1 MTTSSRFKY
10 CINGRFLT
18 RQITGVDRYAR
29 EIVHE
34 LDSLLGKGEAVLLLP
49 EDCAPIDWEATQ
61 NIELRHYGKRKGHA
75 WEQLDLS
82 RYVRKNGLLAINLC
96 NTAPV
101 LNPGVVCIHDMN
113 VRANPSFYGWKFRTY
128 YRAMFWFLTR
138 RAKLVLTV
146 THFSESEIEK
156 YYPCAR
162 GRISVVPCAW
172 QHIERVVQDN
182 SVLERT
188 GLESGAY
195 YFAMSSLAPNK
206 NLKWIVET
214 ARLNPGCT
222 FAVAGGINTKV
233 FGEHDIPEA
242 DNVKYL
248 GYVSD
253 EEAKALMSHCRAFLY
268 PTFYEGFGMPPME
281 AMASGAQAVVV
292 GDNPCM
298 HEVYG
303 ESVCYIN
310 PNLPCHELDSFA
322 SFEDNKAERQ
332 TLLGKYSWTQSA
344 DMLKMILDG
353 VSSARMPD
361 ASNANSR

>member
-1 MTTSSRFKY
+1 MNVATSNRPKY

-29 EIVHE
+29 EIVRE
-34 LDSLLGKGEAVLLLP
+34 LDSLLGKGDAVLLLP
-49 EDCAPIDWEATQ
+49 EGCEPIDWEATR
-61 NIELRHYGKRKGHA
+61 NIELRHYGKHKGHA
-75 WEQLDLS
+75 WEQFDLS
-82 RYVRKNGLLAINLC
+82 RYVRKNGLLVINLC

-128 YRAMFWFLTR
+128 YRVMFWFLTKW
-138 RAKLVLTV
+138 AKLVLTD

-162 GRISVVPCAW
+162 GRISVVSCAW
-172 QHIERVVQDN
+172 QHIGRVAQDD
-182 SVLERT
+182 SVLERM
-188 GLESGAY
+188 GLEPAGY

-222 FAVAGGINTKV
+222 FAVAGGINAKV
-233 FGEHDIPEA
+233 FGEHDIPKA
-242 DNVKYL
+242 DNVQYL

-253 EEAKALMSHCRAFLY
+253 EEAKALMAHCKAFLY
-268 PTFYEGFGMPPME
+268 PTFYEGFGVPPME
-281 AMASGAQAVVV
+281 AMASGAPFVVV

-303 ESVCYIN
+303 ESVGYVDSGEPCN
-310 PNLPCHELDSFA
+310 NLTEYFDYMSVGRCDRILGSF
-322 SFEDNKAERQ
+322 
-332 TLLGKYSWTQSA
+332 SWKQSA
-344 DMLKMILDG
+344 REL
-353 VSSARMPD
+353 SALLE
-361 ASNANSR
+361 SGLL